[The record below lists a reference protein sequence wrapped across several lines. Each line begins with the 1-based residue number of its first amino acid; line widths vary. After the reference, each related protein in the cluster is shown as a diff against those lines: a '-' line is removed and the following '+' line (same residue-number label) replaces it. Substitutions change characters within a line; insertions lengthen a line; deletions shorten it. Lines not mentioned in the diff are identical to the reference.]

1 MTWFLYS
8 ILSLFGFILYALAGR
23 KLVKN
28 AKNPQ
33 AFAVI
38 YNGTV
43 ALFSPLLY
51 IFDRTL
57 PSNITPKIVIF
68 TFIGLLIWG
77 IFGRY
82 EYFARKNTEASV
94 FTVVADLAPALN
106 FLLSALILKEQITIY
121 KILGILLI
129 ILANLILFVN
139 HKKKSIISMQGL
151 KYSLIVAVFLALG
164 WLFDTINV
172 PAWGVATF
180 SIVSFIFPSIMSMF
194 FPKLT
199 LSDLRQELALNKFWH
214 IAALGSLNL
223 MGYAFLLKALTLGPA
238 TSVVPI
244 TGSSTPFIIIFGVI
258 FLGEKEYLGRKLIAT
273 LLTVGAI
280 FLMR

>member
-1 MTWFLYS
+1 MTWFIYS
-8 ILSLFGFILYALAGR
+8 ILSLCGSILYSLAGR

-43 ALFSPLLY
+43 ALLSPLLF
-51 IFDRTL
+51 IFDQTL
-57 PSNITPKIVIF
+57 PSNITPKIVLF
-68 TFIGLLIWG
+68 TLIGLLIWG

-94 FTVVADLAPALN
+94 FTVVADLAPTLN
-106 FLLSALILKEQITIY
+106 FLLSALILKEQITGY
-121 KILGILLI
+121 KILGITLI
-129 ILANLILFVN
+129 ILANIILFVKQ
-139 HKKKSIISMQGL
+139 KKKSIISLQGL
-151 KYSLIVAVFLALG
+151 KYSLIVAVFLAFG

-180 SIVSFIFPSIMSMF
+180 SMVSFIFPSIMSMF
-194 FPKLT
+194 FPRLT

-258 FLGEKEYLGRKLIAT
+258 FLGEKEYLGRKLIAA

-280 FLMR
+280 YLMR

>member
-1 MTWFLYS
+1 MTWFIYS
-8 ILSLFGFILYALAGR
+8 ILSLCGSILYSLAGR

-43 ALFSPLLY
+43 ALLSPLLF
-51 IFDRTL
+51 IFDQTL
-57 PSNITPKIVIF
+57 PSNITPKIVLF
-68 TFIGLLIWG
+68 TLIGLLIWG

-94 FTVVADLAPALN
+94 FTVVADLAPTLN
-106 FLLSALILKEQITIY
+106 FLLSALILKEQITAY
-121 KILGILLI
+121 KILGITLI
-129 ILANLILFVN
+129 ILANIILFVKQ
-139 HKKKSIISMQGL
+139 KKKSIISLQGL
-151 KYSLIVAVFLALG
+151 KYSLIVAVFLAFG

-172 PAWGVATF
+172 PAWGVAIF
-180 SIVSFIFPSIMSMF
+180 SMVSFLFPSIMSMF
-194 FPKLT
+194 FPRLT

-223 MGYAFLLKALTLGPA
+223 IGYAFLLKALTLGPA

-258 FLGEKEYLGRKLIAT
+258 FLGEKEYLGRKLIAA

>member
-8 ILSLFGFILYALAGR
+8 ILSLSGFILYSLAGR
-23 KLVKN
+23 TLVKN

-43 ALFSPLLY
+43 AMLSPFLF
-51 IFDRTL
+51 IFDQTL
-57 PSNITPKIVIF
+57 PHNITPKIVMF

-77 IFGRY
+77 VFGRY
-82 EYFARKNTEASV
+82 EYFARKHTEASV

-106 FLLSALILKEQITIY
+106 FLLSAMILKEQVTIY
-121 KILGILLI
+121 KILGIILI
-129 ILANLILFVN
+129 VLANLILFVN
-139 HKKKSIISMQGL
+139 QKKKSIISLQGL
-151 KYSLIVAVFLALG
+151 KYSLVVAIFLALG

-194 FPKLT
+194 FPRLT
-199 LSDLRQELALNKFWH
+199 LSDIRQELALNKFWH
-214 IAALGSLNL
+214 IVVLGSLNL
-223 MGYAFLLKALTLGPA
+223 IGYAFLLKALTLGPA

-258 FLGEKEYLGRKLIAT
+258 FLGEKEYLGRKLIAA

-280 FLMR
+280 YLMR

>member
-8 ILSLFGFILYALAGR
+8 ILSLSGFISYSLAGR

-33 AFAVI
+33 AFTVI

-43 ALFSPLLY
+43 ALLSPLLF
-51 IFDRTL
+51 IFDQTL
-57 PSNITPKIVIF
+57 PSNITPKIVLF

-129 ILANLILFVN
+129 IFANLILFVN
-139 HKKKSIISMQGL
+139 QKKKSIISMQGL

-194 FPKLT
+194 FPRLT

-244 TGSSTPFIIIFGVI
+244 TGSSTPFIIIFGVL
-258 FLGEKEYLGRKLIAT
+258 FLGEKEYLGRKLIAA
-273 LLTVGAI
+273 LLAVGAI
-280 FLMR
+280 YLMR

>member
-1 MTWFLYS
+1 MGTNKSSSTKSQTFVFLS
-8 ILSLFGFILYALAGR
+8 EQSQHCGSP
-23 KLVKN
+23 
-28 AKNPQ
+28 PQ
-33 AFAVI
+33 NI
-38 YNGTV
+38 HLDNGNKKQR
-43 ALFSPLLY
+43 S
-51 IFDRTL
+51 R
-57 PSNITPKIVIF
+57 
-68 TFIGLLIWG
+68 LIWG

-106 FLLSALILKEQITIY
+106 FLLSALILKEHITIY
-121 KILGILLI
+121 KILGIILI

-172 PAWGVATF
+172 PSWGVATF
-180 SIVSFIFPSIMSMF
+180 SMVSFIFPSIMSMF
-194 FPKLT
+194 FPRLT

-244 TGSSTPFIIIFGVI
+244 TGSSTPFIIIFGVL
-258 FLGEKEYLGRKLIAT
+258 FLGEKEYLGRKLIAA

-280 FLMR
+280 YLMR